1 MRLMT
6 NTWVVVYANCL
17 VSWKRAWNVD
27 SDDLNLSPCF
37 SSLCLCVWVTW
48 GSHFFSPFVQWDP
61 GSHSSQGWWNN
72 VNHDWRARAL
82 PCLQTFPKPS
92 PLPTHHILH
101 GEASSSV
108 AQGGS
113 RSSLHFSRTS
123 MSSSC
128 WDFTHSI
135 NQMLLFAVE
144 PHLAHMITCT
154 VWRNGMAM
162 YWEPQP
168 SLHQSLGKGL
178 FTEHGK
184 TRRNK
189 KQWKKK
195 TQKERLFIS

>member
-108 AQGGS
+108 AQG
-113 RSSLHFSRTS
+113 
-123 MSSSC
+123 
-128 WDFTHSI
+128 
-135 NQMLLFAVE
+135 E
-144 PHLAHMITCT
+144 
-154 VWRNGMAM
+154 
-162 YWEPQP
+162 
-168 SLHQSLGKGL
+168 
-178 FTEHGK
+178 TEA
-184 TRRNK
+184 
-189 KQWKKK
+189 
-195 TQKERLFIS
+195 LFISLEHRWAVPAGTLHILSIKCYSLLSSLILLTWSHARFGGMAGPCTENLSLLFISH

>member
-1 MRLMT
+1 MIW
-6 NTWVVVYANCL
+6 TWVPAFPV
-17 VSWKRAWNVD
+17 
-27 SDDLNLSPCF
+27 
-37 SSLCLCVWVTW
+37 CVCVCVTW
-48 GSHFFSPFVQWDP
+48 GSHFFSPFAQWDP

-135 NQMLLFAVE
+135 NQVLLFAVE

-154 VWRNGMAM
+154 VRRNGMAM